1 MAGGTEG
8 TLWVKIM
15 VAGGI
20 GVAGAMALEH
30 FEAGPHWLTATL
42 LAIGGLAVVFGSC
55 EAMIK
60 CVEGVAQRLRLNK
73 FVAGTMAGLA
83 SNVPELV
90 MLGFVIAKEPRVGFI
105 VVAFTLH
112 VGAMT
117 FGIYSAMLPRD
128 RSGHAKLPEPLVKLS
143 TDLYAGA
150 GGVFMV
156 TGLLMVLMYLFSE
169 GSDRKVA
176 LNSLDL
182 YVVGGALLVVQVV
195 AVTRLVKRFSG
206 GPEGGAD
213 SPTDAAG
220 EPSAEPERPV
230 APPSAAPP
238 SAAPPGSAPPG
249 IGPSMGSIV
258 GYGALGIV
266 TAVIGGHAVGDF
278 ADILV
283 GSLTEAG
290 YSEMLGA
297 LILSVFATA
306 GATAMIA
313 TAHAKGMYDIALA
326 NVSGAVTQVPFVVLP
341 LVLILIGLFAQTGV
355 TPQSPD
361 MALPIDLETTSVVIM
376 AFPPMLILWKA
387 IQDDG
392 FVNWVE
398 TITMVAIFGLVIYF
412 LAAHG

>member
-1 MAGGTEG
+1 MAGGTAG
-8 TLWVKIM
+8 TLWIKIM

-20 GVAGAMALEH
+20 AVGAAMGLEH
-30 FEAGPHWLTATL
+30 AEAGPGWLSPSL
-42 LAIGGLAVVFGSC
+42 LALGGLAIVFGSC

-60 CVEGVAQRLRLNK
+60 CVEGVAARLRLNK

-117 FGIYSAMLPRD
+117 FGVYSGMLPRD
-128 RSGHAKLPEPLVKLS
+128 KTGHAKLPEPLVKLS

-150 GGVFMV
+150 AGVFMSM
-156 TGLLMVLMYLFSE
+156 GLLMVLMYLFSE
-169 GSDRKVA
+169 GSDRKAA
-176 LNSLDL
+176 LTSVDL
-182 YVVGGALLVVQVV
+182 YVIGGALLAVQVV

-206 GPEGGAD
+206 NAAVAGDGGNAASD
-213 SPTDAAG
+213 RDNHDARDGNGNAQDL
-220 EPSAEPERPV
+220 PV
-230 APPSAAPP
+230 AHGAGA
-238 SAAPPGSAPPG
+238 
-249 IGPSMGSIV
+249 SMGSIV
-258 GYGALGIV
+258 GYGILGIV

-283 GSLTEAG
+283 GSLTAAG
-290 YSEMLGA
+290 YSEMIGA
-297 LILSVFATA
+297 LILSIFATA

-341 LVLILIGLFAQTGV
+341 LVLILIGIFAQTGV
-355 TPQSPD
+355 TPQPSEL
-361 MALPIDLETTSVVIM
+361 ALPIDLETTSVIIL

-398 TITMVAIFGLVIYF
+398 TVTMVAIFGLVIYF

>member
-1 MAGGTEG
+1 MAGGTAG

-15 VAGGI
+15 VAGCV
-20 GVAGAMALEH
+20 GVAAAMALEH

-42 LAIGGLAVVFGSC
+42 LALGGLAVVFGSC

-60 CVEGVAQRLRLNK
+60 CVEGVAQRMRLNK

-83 SNVPELV
+83 SNIPELV

-117 FGIYSAMLPRD
+117 FGVYSALLPRD
-128 RSGHAKLPEPLVKLS
+128 KSGQAKLPEPLVKLS

-156 TGLLMVLMYLFSE
+156 TGLLMVLMYLFGE

-176 LNSLDL
+176 LNSIDL
-182 YVVGGALLVVQVV
+182 YVIGIALLVVQVV

-206 GPEGGAD
+206 STEDDAD
-213 SPTDAAG
+213 TTDTVAEHPTTA
-220 EPSAEPERPV
+220 PSV
-230 APPSAAPP
+230 S
-238 SAAPPGSAPPG
+238 
-249 IGPSMGSIV
+249 SIV

-266 TAVIGGHAVGDF
+266 TAVIGGHAVGEF

-283 GSLTEAG
+283 NSLTAAG

-313 TAHAKGMYDIALA
+313 TAHAKGLYDIALA

-341 LVLILIGLFAQTGV
+341 LVLILIGFFAHTGI
-355 TPQSPD
+355 TSQSPD
-361 MALPIDLETTSVVIM
+361 MALPIDLETTSVIIM

>member
-8 TLWVKIM
+8 NLWVKIM
-15 VAGGI
+15 VAGCVLVGAAM
-20 GVAGAMALEH
+20 GLHAGH
-30 FEAGPHWLTATL
+30 VGPTWLYASL
-42 LAIGGLAVVFGSC
+42 LALGGLAVVFGSC

-60 CVEGVAQRLRLNK
+60 CVEGVAERLRLNK

-117 FGIYSAMLPRD
+117 FGIYSGMLPRD
-128 RSGHAKLPEPLVKLS
+128 KSGHAKLPKPLVNLS

-150 GGVFMV
+150 GGVFV
-156 TGLLMVLMYLFSE
+156 ATGLLMVLMYLFSL
-169 GSDRKVA
+169 GDNQKAA
-176 LNSLDL
+176 LNSTDL
-182 YVVGGALLVVQVV
+182 YVIGGALLAVQVV
-195 AVTRLVKRFSG
+195 AVRRLVKRFSG
-206 GPEGGAD
+206 NSETESEPVGAETEAAD
-213 SPTDAAG
+213 ST
-220 EPSAEPERPV
+220 PV
-230 APPSAAPP
+230 GSGPP
-238 SAAPPGSAPPG
+238 
-249 IGPSMGSIV
+249 PSMGSIV
-258 GYGALGIV
+258 GYGLLGTV
-266 TAVIGGHAVGDF
+266 MAVIGGHAVGDF

-283 GSLTEAG
+283 TGLTDAG

-297 LILSVFATA
+297 LILSIFATA

-341 LVLILIGLFAQTGV
+341 IVLILIGVFAHTGI
-355 TPQSPD
+355 TPQPAEL
-361 MALPIDLETTSVVIM
+361 ALPIDLETTSVVLL

-398 TITMVAIFGLVIYF
+398 TVTMIVIFGLVIYF

>member
-8 TLWVKIM
+8 NLWVKIM
-15 VAGGI
+15 VAGGVAVAAAI
-20 GVAGAMALEH
+20 GLEH
-30 FEAGPHWLTATL
+30 GEVGPTWLTATL
-42 LAIGGLAVVFGSC
+42 LALGGLAVVFGSC

-60 CVEGVAQRLRLNK
+60 CVEGVAERMRLNK

-117 FGIYSAMLPRD
+117 FGIYSGMLPRD
-128 RSGHAKLPEPLVKLS
+128 KSGHAKLPEPLVKLS

-156 TGLLMVLMYLFSE
+156 TGLLMVLMYMFSE
-169 GSDRKVA
+169 GSDQKVA
-176 LNSLDL
+176 LNSTDL
-182 YVVGGALLVVQVV
+182 YVVGGALLAVQAV

-206 GPEGGAD
+206 GVDNEAGDGAEAEQ
-213 SPTDAAG
+213 PPPAPVPAG
-220 EPSAEPERPV
+220 S
-230 APPSAAPP
+230 
-238 SAAPPGSAPPG
+238 
-249 IGPSMGSIV
+249 GPSMGSIL

-283 GSLTEAG
+283 GGLTEAG

-297 LILSVFATA
+297 LILSIFATA

-341 LVLILIGLFAQTGV
+341 LVLILIGIFAHTGV

-398 TITMVAIFGLVIYF
+398 TVTMIAIFGLVIYF

>member
-1 MAGGTEG
+1 MAGGTAG
-8 TLWVKIM
+8 TLWIKIM

-20 GVAGAMALEH
+20 AIGTAMGLEH
-30 FEAGPHWLTATL
+30 AEAGPGWLSASL
-42 LAIGGLAVVFGSC
+42 LALGGLAVVFGSC

-60 CVEGVAQRLRLNK
+60 CVEGVAARLRLNK

-112 VGAMT
+112 VGALT
-117 FGIYSAMLPRD
+117 FGVYSGLLPRD
-128 RSGHAKLPEPLVKLS
+128 KTGHAKLPEPLVKLS

-150 GGVFMV
+150 AGVFMSM
-156 TGLLMVLMYLFSE
+156 GLLMVLMFLFSE
-169 GSDRKVA
+169 GSDRKAA
-176 LNSLDL
+176 LTSMDL
-182 YVVGGALLVVQVV
+182 YVIGGALLTVQAV
-195 AVTRLVKRFSG
+195 AITRLVKRFSG
-206 GPEGGAD
+206 NSASDDNSASDGDSKDNAAVDSAVAVDQQDAPNAPVEHGA
-213 SPTDAAG
+213 A
-220 EPSAEPERPV
+220 
-230 APPSAAPP
+230 
-238 SAAPPGSAPPG
+238 
-249 IGPSMGSIV
+249 PSMGNIV
-258 GYGALGIV
+258 GYGVLGIV

-283 GSLTEAG
+283 GSLTAAG
-290 YSEMLGA
+290 YSEMIGA

-341 LVLILIGLFAQTGV
+341 LVLILIGIFAQTGI
-355 TPQSPD
+355 TPQPSEL
-361 MALPIDLETTSVVIM
+361 ALPIDLETTSVIIL

-398 TITMVAIFGLVIYF
+398 TVTMVAIFGLVIYF

>member
-1 MAGGTEG
+1 MAGGTAG
-8 TLWVKIM
+8 TLWIKIM

-20 GVAGAMALEH
+20 AVGAAMGLEH
-30 FEAGPHWLTATL
+30 AEAGPDWLSASL
-42 LAIGGLAVVFGSC
+42 LALGGLAIVFSSC

-60 CVEGVAQRLRLNK
+60 CVEGVAARMRLNK

-117 FGIYSAMLPRD
+117 FGVYSGLLPRD
-128 RSGHAKLPEPLVKLS
+128 KTGHAKLPEPLVKLS

-150 GGVFMV
+150 AGVFMSM
-156 TGLLMVLMYLFSE
+156 GLLMVLMYLFSE
-169 GSDRKVA
+169 GSDRKAA
-176 LNSLDL
+176 LTSVDL
-182 YVVGGALLVVQVV
+182 YVIGGALLAVQVV

-206 GPEGGAD
+206 GSSGDDNQD
-213 SPTDAAG
+213 SEQHAQDV
-220 EPSAEPERPV
+220 PV
-230 APPSAAPP
+230 AHGAVPSV
-238 SAAPPGSAPPG
+238 GN
-249 IGPSMGSIV
+249 IV
-258 GYGALGIV
+258 GYGVLGIV

-283 GSLTEAG
+283 GSLTAAG
-290 YSEMLGA
+290 YSEMIGA

-313 TAHAKGMYDIALA
+313 TAHAKGLYDIALA

-341 LVLILIGLFAQTGV
+341 LVLILIGFFAHTGV
-355 TPQSPD
+355 TPQPSEL
-361 MALPIDLETTSVVIM
+361 ALPIDLETTSVIIL

-398 TITMVAIFGLVIYF
+398 TVTMVAIFGLVIYF